1 MVFNNLL
8 FLFGFLPVT
17 WIAYRAIKNTKAKNV
32 FLLAASLLFYAF
44 GSWQDLVVLLIFGIW
59 TFVSGLEMEAN
70 PDHEKQIWVGSI
82 AFLVGVLCFYKYI
95 PYWFDELKITFPIG
109 ISFYTF
115 SAISYLADVYR
126 RKTPV
131 QKDPVAL
138 GLYLAFFGKVNMG
151 PISEYHQLE
160 SQLAERKQTLK
171 QGGQGMLMFI
181 RGLIKKVVLADQ
193 IAVAYTLLG
202 ADTSFIG
209 AWLLGL
215 AYTFQLYFDFSGYS
229 DMAIGLGKMFG
240 FEIPINFDHPYIATS
255 VKDFWRRWHI
265 ALSQW
270 FRDYVYIPLGGSR
283 VGNQKYIRNIL
294 IVWVLT
300 GIWHGPNLT
309 FIVWGLYYGLFLLA
323 EHYWCGKWLD
333 HWPRWVRIVLIFL
346 IADIGWVF
354 FSNPTIGQAFVQ
366 LKNMVGI
373 GVSSFASSQA
383 IYVLTSYGLLFAGC
397 FLFSSTLFDQLVEKT
412 IQKKFGK
419 QVWLG
424 IYLAAFVVCVIMIT
438 ASTSHAFL
446 YFAF

>member
-8 FLFGFLPVT
+8 FLFGFLPIT
-17 WIAYRAIKNTKAKNV
+17 WIAYRTIKKPEAKNI
-32 FLLAASLLFYAF
+32 FLFAASLLFYAF
-44 GSWQDLVVLLIFGIW
+44 GSWQDLVVLVIFGIW
-59 TFVSGLEMEAN
+59 TFVSGLEMEAR
-70 PDHEKQIWVGSI
+70 PEYKKQICIGSI
-82 AFLVGVLCFYKYI
+82 AFLIAVLCFYKYI
-95 PYWFDELKITFPIG
+95 PYWFDELKIAFPIG

-115 SAISYLADVYR
+115 SAVSYLADVYTK
-126 RKTPV
+126 KTPV
-131 QKDPVAL
+131 QKDPVAF

-160 SQLAERKQTLK
+160 SQLVRRNQTLK
-171 QGGQGMLMFI
+171 QCGQGMLMFI
-181 RGLIKKVVLADQ
+181 RGLVKKVVLADQ

-202 ADTSFIG
+202 TDTSFLG

-255 VKDFWRRWHI
+255 VQDFWRRWHI

-270 FRDYVYIPLGGSR
+270 FRDYVYIPLGGNR
-283 VGNQKYIRNIL
+283 VGEQKYIRNIF
-294 IVWVLT
+294 IVWILT

-309 FIVWGLYYGLFLLA
+309 FIVWGLYYGLLLLA
-323 EHYWCGKWLD
+323 EHYWFKKRLD
-333 HWPRWVRIVLIFL
+333 RFPRWMRIVLVFL
-346 IADIGWVF
+346 IANIGWVF
-354 FSNPTIGQAFVQ
+354 FSNPTIGQAFTQ
-366 LKNMVGI
+366 LKNMIGV
-373 GVSSFASSQA
+373 GVSSFASDRA
-383 IYVLTSYGLLFAGC
+383 IYVLTSYGLIFAAC
-397 FLFSSTLFDQLVEKT
+397 VLFSSTLFSQLFEKT

-424 IYLAAFVVCVIMIT
+424 VYLAAFAVCVIMIV
-438 ASTSHAFL
+438 ASTSHTFL